1 MSDSHARDRNG
12 MIDGNGK
19 AILLKFSNSA
29 ALTKHIN
36 DFIEANNGTDLSH
49 EALLLIKILCK
60 SCATKDEKCINF
72 VPSTI
77 LTRYQSKY
85 GNVQVDSDN
94 VQNLEQG
101 FFIDDNFVGFVF
113 FYKAEEISAAHY
125 ISFQQTHCIFSSC
138 FHKKLA
144 SFNSNRIQHWTE
156 EANIFLKEYVI
167 IPVCTGT
174 HWMFVIVKMNHGD
187 GVSIMI
193 LDSANRPSLRSN
205 KYIVHQLTV

>member
-1 MSDSHARDRNG
+1 MSDFHARDKNG

-19 AILLKFSNSA
+19 AILLKFSNFA

-36 DFIEANNGTDLSH
+36 DFIEANNRTNLSH
-49 EALLLIKILCK
+49 EALLLIKIQCK

-72 VPSTI
+72 VRSTI

-138 FHKKLA
+138 FHKKTCQFQFKQDTTLDRGGEY
-144 SFNSNRIQHWTE
+144 FFEGVCYNSSMYRYT
-156 EANIFLKEYVI
+156 
-167 IPVCTGT
+167 
-174 HWMFVIVKMNHGD
+174 
-187 GVSIMI
+187 
-193 LDSANRPSLRSN
+193 LDVRNCQDEPW
-205 KYIVHQLTV
+205 